1 MPRPRSGPG
10 RGPDFGARAARYD
23 ELRPQNEGWWAR
35 FGALVRLGDL
45 RGRRV
50 LDVGCGTGALAAA
63 LAEQAHARVWGVEP
77 NEAMRAAARRRLPRS
92 VGVRAGRAEALPF
105 RDRWFER
112 VVFSLVV
119 HLVDRPRAFAEAA
132 RVLAPG
138 GRVAIAT
145 FSQRHFDL
153 YWANRFFPSLAAID
167 RRRFPTLAELRDE
180 LERAGFADVVA
191 EEIASRETL
200 TRELALERLRGRH
213 ISTFDLL
220 DADEVAR
227 GIARA
232 DRELPAQVEV
242 RLEQLV
248 VAARLA

>member
-1 MPRPRSGPG
+1 LPRSPAGPG
-10 RGPDFGARAARYD
+10 GGPDFGARAERYD
-23 ELRPQNEGWWAR
+23 ELRPQDEGWWAR

-63 LAEQAHARVWGVEP
+63 LAEHAHARVWGVEP
-77 NEAMRAAARRRLPRS
+77 SEAMRAVARRRLPRS
-92 VGVRAGRAEALPF
+92 VGVRAGSAEALPF
-105 RDRWFER
+105 RGGWFER

-132 RVLAPG
+132 RVLAPD

-145 FSQRHFDL
+145 FAPRHFDL
-153 YWANRFFPSLAAID
+153 YWASRFFPSLAAID
-167 RRRFPTLAELRDE
+167 RRRFPSLAQLRGELA
-180 LERAGFADVVA
+180 RAGFADVVA
-191 EEIASRETL
+191 EEVRSRL
-200 TRELALERLRGRH
+200 ILPRELALERLRGRH

-232 DRELPAQVEV
+232 ERELPARVEV
-242 RLEQLV
+242 RLEQLA